1 MKGQYLLPVAALCLA
16 VSMAPAR
23 AGLLHDAA
31 VKSAST
37 LAPTKVL
44 VLGRDGRVGPEEFAS
59 AHKLE
64 LDRLRTSHAASGL
77 IQCGRAHGA
86 GQLTLANDV
95 VTTAAHVFF
104 DEQGAR
110 RAKTCYF
117 VTDIGGKQQKI
128 AIDMGSI
135 VAGAARPYS
144 VKAVNDWAVARLTRP
159 LDEIIPY
166 ELAENVAVD
175 QPVDFVARGHSDW
188 ADAHRM
194 SFESCRLRAL
204 TNQAKSGSREFAFDC
219 ATADGASGGAVL
231 RDDATPRLCAILVGW
246 RSNDPSRVRPFSM
259 TNYNFVVSVEGA
271 FRQALLYAAKRGDA
285 PPDAATTAGG
295 RGPGEKA
302 SNLGSSRRSAGGS

>member
-1 MKGQYLLPVAALCLA
+1 MKGQYILPVAAFCLA
-16 VSMAPAR
+16 VSIAPAR
-23 AGLLHDAA
+23 ALPLVDAA
-31 VKSAST
+31 ASSVSA
-37 LAPTKVL
+37 LAPTQVL
-44 VLGRDGRVGPEEFAS
+44 VLGKDGRASLDEFAS
-59 AHKLE
+59 THKLE
-64 LDRLRTSHAASGL
+64 LDRVRTSHAASGL

-104 DEQGAR
+104 DERGAH

-117 VTDIGGKQQKI
+117 VTDIGGKRQRI
-128 AIDMGSI
+128 AIDMGSV
-135 VAGAARPYS
+135 VAGATRPSS

-159 LDEIIPY
+159 LDEIVPY
-166 ELAENVAVD
+166 ELAETVAVD

-194 SFESCRLRAL
+194 SFESCRLRAQ

-246 RSNDPSRVRPFSM
+246 RSNDPSRISPFSM
-259 TNYNFVVSVEGA
+259 SNYNFVVSVEGA
-271 FRQALLYAAKRGDA
+271 FRQALLHAAKREGA
-285 PPDAATTAGG
+285 PQAPDATAGG
-295 RGPGEKA
+295 APGEKA
-302 SNLGSSRRSAGGS
+302 SNLGSSRRSARGS

>member
-1 MKGQYLLPVAALCLA
+1 MKGQKILPVAAVCLA
-16 VSMAPAR
+16 VSMAPAQAR
-23 AGLLHDAA
+23 FLRDAA
-31 VKSAST
+31 VTSASA
-37 LAPTKVL
+37 LAPTQVL
-44 VLGRDGRVGPEEFAS
+44 VLGKDGRVGPEEFAS

-64 LDRLRTSHAASGL
+64 IDRLRQAHAASGL

-104 DEQGAR
+104 DERGSH
-110 RAKTCYF
+110 RAKTCHF
-117 VTDIGGKQQKI
+117 ITDIGGKRQKI
-128 AIDMGSI
+128 AIDMSSI

-159 LDEIIPY
+159 LDEITPY
-166 ELAENVAVD
+166 ELAEDVAVE

-194 SFESCRLRAL
+194 SFESCRLRAQ
-204 TNQAKSGSREFAFDC
+204 TNQIKGGSREFAFDC

-231 RDDATPRLCAILVGW
+231 RDADTPRLCAILVGW
-246 RSNDPSRVRPFSM
+246 RSNDPSKISPFST

-271 FRQALLYAAKRGDA
+271 FRQALLYAAKRGGAPQDA
-285 PPDAATTAGG
+285 PATAG
-295 RGPGEKA
+295 RGQGEKA
-302 SNLGSSRRSAGGS
+302 SNIGPSRRSAGRS